1 MSKRN
6 NSGTSFL
13 VQGSILAI
21 ASIVSRIIG
30 LIYRLPMTDIIGDQ
44 GNNYYSCAF
53 DVYNVVLIISSFSL
67 PTAVSKL
74 VSTYR
79 AKRQKKMVYQILKG
93 SLLFALI
100 TGGVAAL
107 VVFFGAEF
115 FTGNLLKTPYGV
127 FALRVLAPVLLIVAI
142 LGVLRGFFQGM
153 GTMMPSA
160 ISQILE
166 QLVNAVVSVWAS
178 YVLFSYGAKIGTV
191 LGDKDN
197 YAAAYGAAGGT
208 LGTSMGAIFALLFL
222 LFILSVY
229 LKVFKKQMNKEG
241 NTKVESFGYVM
252 HILLITIIPVLL
264 STTIYNISDFLD
276 HMLYTNIAKLQ
287 GMGTYEFGINW
298 GVYSGKYR
306 LLINVPIAIS
316 SALAASSVPALTNSF
331 QKGDLNQVRSQIDSA
346 LRFVMII
353 AFPCTVGLAVLGKP
367 ILLMLFPSTTSTADL
382 GACMMATGAIAVIFY
397 SISTLTNGMLQG
409 IDRMQAPVKNAAISL
424 VLHVIIL
431 IVLMM
436 VFHLDIHAVVIANA
450 LFSLFVCILNGI
462 DLYRFVDYKQEIVR
476 TFLVPGLCSLIM
488 GVLTFTSY
496 QLLLMVTDQLIVS
509 LAVSFIL
516 AVISY
521 FAAMFLLK
529 GITEKELSRFPK
541 GDTLVAICK
550 KLHLF

>member
-115 FTGNLLKTPYGV
+115 FTGTLLKTPYGV

-222 LFILSVY
+222 LFILSIY

-241 NTKVESFGYVM
+241 NTKVESFDM
-252 HILLITIIPVLL
+252 
-264 STTIYNISDFLD
+264 
-276 HMLYTNIAKLQ
+276 
-287 GMGTYEFGINW
+287 
-298 GVYSGKYR
+298 
-306 LLINVPIAIS
+306 
-316 SALAASSVPALTNSF
+316 
-331 QKGDLNQVRSQIDSA
+331 
-346 LRFVMII
+346 
-353 AFPCTVGLAVLGKP
+353 
-367 ILLMLFPSTTSTADL
+367 
-382 GACMMATGAIAVIFY
+382 
-397 SISTLTNGMLQG
+397 
-409 IDRMQAPVKNAAISL
+409 
-424 VLHVIIL
+424 
-431 IVLMM
+431 
-436 VFHLDIHAVVIANA
+436 
-450 LFSLFVCILNGI
+450 
-462 DLYRFVDYKQEIVR
+462 
-476 TFLVPGLCSLIM
+476 
-488 GVLTFTSY
+488 
-496 QLLLMVTDQLIVS
+496 
-509 LAVSFIL
+509 
-516 AVISY
+516 
-521 FAAMFLLK
+521 
-529 GITEKELSRFPK
+529 
-541 GDTLVAICK
+541 
-550 KLHLF
+550 